1 MRGRHRRLPGEAHL
15 REAFSRRRHA
25 RCCER
30 GRHEPASRVGHPLP
44 PAACRHA
51 LPAQRAAALA
61 IVAAV
66 VGFIALIE
74 PAMRAYP
81 GGTVWDPATRGND
94 FWLNYLSDLQRTVAI
109 NGEPNRAGALYA
121 RAAMLLLALGL
132 APFWVLLTR
141 LFAERVRLGRAVRAS
156 GAVSVL
162 CAVAAGFLPSDRY
175 AEGHAVAIAA
185 GGIAGCG
192 GRRRAGNRGPGR
204 ARTRRVAHDVA
215 RRSDGRHLRRRPA
228 PLSLPTHRSVRRDPP
243 RSPSWSECRSSS
255 CSPGCAAPPGAA
267 RRGARGRDDGDDART
282 RTLSSHALP
291 AYPHPLLAP
300 EGR

>member
-1 MRGRHRRLPGEAHL
+1 MSQQAESVTL
-15 REAFSRRRHA
+15 S
-25 RCCER
+25 
-30 GRHEPASRVGHPLP
+30 P

-185 GGIAGCG
+185 GGIAGVVAAALATAG
-192 GRRRAGNRGPGR
+192 LAGRGRGEWLTTSLGAATVAISVADLLLYLSRLTGAFAEIPPIAVLER
-204 ARTRRVAHDVA
+204 MSLLLVLAWMCCTAR
-215 RRSDGRHLRRRPA
+215 S
-228 PLSLPTHRSVRRDPP
+228 
-243 RSPSWSECRSSS
+243 
-255 CSPGCAAPPGAA
+255 GAA
-267 RRGARGRDDGDDART
+267 RPRTGRR
-282 RTLSSHALP
+282 
-291 AYPHPLLAP
+291 
-300 EGR
+300 